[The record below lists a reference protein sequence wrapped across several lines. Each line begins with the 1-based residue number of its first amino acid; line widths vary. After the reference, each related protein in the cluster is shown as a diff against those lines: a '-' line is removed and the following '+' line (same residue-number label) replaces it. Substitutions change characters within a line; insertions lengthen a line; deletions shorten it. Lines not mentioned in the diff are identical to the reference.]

1 MKTTKG
7 AGTGMAETIGV
18 EQRGAVWVLTLNRPD
33 KMNALDQATLHAL
46 IAALDAAEADADCRA
61 IVLTG
66 TGRAFC
72 SGADL
77 GAITSAD
84 PADRD
89 LGAAIERGWN
99 PLARRLHSVRV
110 PTVCAVNGVAAGA
123 GANFA
128 LGCDIVLAARSARFV
143 EAFIKIGLVPDCGG
157 TFHLPRLVGDAR
169 ARGMAMLAEPVSA
182 ERAEQWGLIW
192 RVVDDAALMD
202 EAMSLAAHLATMPTH
217 ALVLTRQALAA
228 SAANSFDRQL
238 DVERDLQR
246 EAGRTHD
253 FAEGVQAFL
262 DKRAPVFT
270 GKPA

>member
-1 MKTTKG
+1 MTDSIVV
-7 AGTGMAETIGV
+7 A
-18 EQRGAVWVLTLNRPD
+18 RHGAVRVLTLNRPD
-33 KMNALDQATLHAL
+33 KMNALDQATLDAL
-46 IAALDAAEADADCRA
+46 VAALDEAEAAEECRA

-66 TGRAFC
+66 AGRAFC
-72 SGADL
+72 AGADL
-77 GAITSAD
+77 AAIGADAT
-84 PADRD
+84 PGGRD

-110 PTVCAVNGVAAGA
+110 PTICAVNGVAAGA

-128 LGCDIVLAARSARFV
+128 LGCDIVLAARSAKFI

-169 ARGMAMLAEPVSA
+169 ARGMAMLAEPISA

-192 RVVDDAALMD
+192 RAVDDAALMD
-202 EAMSLAAHLATMPTH
+202 EAIALATHLAAMPTH

-238 DVERDLQR
+238 DVERDTQR
-246 EAGRTHD
+246 EAGRTPD
-253 FAEGVQAFL
+253 FTEGVQAFL